1 MADSLPGGK
10 RVRPLSRLKKIVANF
25 LIAGIFLGFA
35 ALITALA
42 PTFDLRFVRAGQ
54 KTADLQIRR
63 MLLWVVPVS
72 TQVVNGVTM
81 AGTTTQTPQQN
92 NQHRSASDR
101 AFGNSERGG
110 SSFDYQQV
118 TVGELVF
125 STAQGEVHILAD
137 DKRKSEFSGKI
148 RDFLSSS
155 NPELRLR
162 VPANW
167 MVGVVIPGIIALLAV
182 LPLLSLIELVFFH
195 REPRSGSTSS

>member
-1 MADSLPGGK
+1 MTDSLLGK
-10 RVRPLSRLKKIVANF
+10 SRDRPLSRLKKIAANF
-25 LIAGIFLGFA
+25 LIAAVFLGFA

-42 PTFDLRFVRAGQ
+42 PTFDLRFVRTGQ
-54 KTADLQIRR
+54 QTADLQIHR

-72 TQVVNGVTM
+72 TQVVNGVKM

-92 NQHRSASDR
+92 NQHRFASDR
-101 AFGNSERGG
+101 SFANSERSG

-137 DKRKSEFSGKI
+137 DKRKSEFASTI

-155 NPELRLR
+155 GPELRLR

-167 MVGVVIPGIIALLAV
+167 MVGVVIPAIIALLAV
-182 LPLLSLIELVFFH
+182 LPLFSLIELIFFY
-195 REPRSGSTSS
+195 RVPRSASTSP